1 MRIKYPHAF
10 SLDRCQFPSGGA
22 AAPLDHARFVAAA
35 PQGYTYPAQP
45 ARVDF
50 AVGAEGV
57 GQAKAVV
64 FFIIVVAI
72 GLLQLKLTRDKEVQ
86 Q

>member
-1 MRIKYPHAF
+1 MDDLPIKSLLISMRTKYPHAF

-22 AAPLDHARFVAAA
+22 AAPLDHARFVAA

-50 AVGAEGV
+50 AV
-57 GQAKAVV
+57 
-64 FFIIVVAI
+64 F
-72 GLLQLKLTRDKEVQ
+72 
-86 Q
+86 

>member
-1 MRIKYPHAF
+1 MALPISRQNGILCNKCRSDAFSITLLQSMRIKYLHAF

-22 AAPLDHARFVAAA
+22 AAPLDHARFVAA

-50 AVGAEGV
+50 AV
-57 GQAKAVV
+57 
-64 FFIIVVAI
+64 F
-72 GLLQLKLTRDKEVQ
+72 
-86 Q
+86 